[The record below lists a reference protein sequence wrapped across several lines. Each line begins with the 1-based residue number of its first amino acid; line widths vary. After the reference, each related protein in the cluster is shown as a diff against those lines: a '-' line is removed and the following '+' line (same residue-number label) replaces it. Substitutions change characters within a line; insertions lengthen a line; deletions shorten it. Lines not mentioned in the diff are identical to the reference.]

1 MLCHWSLGTA
11 GLNDCAAASE
21 LSAYFP
27 ESTMANPAIR
37 GRLGQLFRCRLGP
50 VSAGPGVCWA
60 WTEADSRRLIKS
72 GDADF
77 VGFAPPL

>member
-37 GRLGQLFRCRLGP
+37 GRFGPAFP